1 MLSLDHFI
9 STANA
14 RCSLRP
20 CTRAPHDDTTNPIS
34 PRLYGET
41 KLQMG
46 DQDDRRVGQRQD
58 HDGGVFSSITMKQV
72 SGRIMSSRNYVAKD
86 ISLGIRPQAAM
97 LEGVFEV
104 AQAVRVTMG
113 PSIYKNL

>member
-1 MLSLDHFI
+1 MIKLSLDHFI

-58 HDGGVFSSITMKQV
+58 HDGGMLSKVTWDQCVQTTAS
-72 SGRIMSSRNYVAKD
+72 RIWLLWLLRLD
-86 ISLGIRPQAAM
+86 SL
-97 LEGVFEV
+97 
-104 AQAVRVTMG
+104 
-113 PSIYKNL
+113 

>member
-1 MLSLDHFI
+1 MIKLSLDHFI

-46 DQDDRRVGQRQD
+46 DQDDRRLKNIGYEVISRSKVTWDQCVQTTA
-58 HDGGVFSSITMKQV
+58 S
-72 SGRIMSSRNYVAKD
+72 RIWLLWLLRLD
-86 ISLGIRPQAAM
+86 SL
-97 LEGVFEV
+97 
-104 AQAVRVTMG
+104 
-113 PSIYKNL
+113 

>member
-1 MLSLDHFI
+1 MEE
-9 STANA
+9 
-14 RCSLRP
+14 
-20 CTRAPHDDTTNPIS
+20 TRGSEASELEMT
-34 PRLYGET
+34 
-41 KLQMG
+41 
-46 DQDDRRVGQRQD
+46 DDRLLTNSR
-58 HDGGVFSSITMKQV
+58 V

-113 PSIYKNL
+113 PRGVHRVCAGNGHAVPIDALMVIRGANDG

>member
-1 MLSLDHFI
+1 MIKLSLDHFI

-46 DQDDRRVGQRQD
+46 DQDDRREQGDLGPMCSD
-58 HDGGVFSSITMKQV
+58 HCFSDL
-72 SGRIMSSRNYVAKD
+72 AP
-86 ISLGIRPQAAM
+86 LA
-97 LEGVFEV
+97 FE
-104 AQAVRVTMG
+104 A
-113 PSIYKNL
+113 

>member
-1 MLSLDHFI
+1 MIKLSLDHFI

-20 CTRAPHDDTTNPIS
+20 CTRAPHDDTTHPIS

-46 DQDDRRVGQRQD
+46 DQDDRRLKNIGYEVISRSKVTWDKCVQTTA
-58 HDGGVFSSITMKQV
+58 S
-72 SGRIMSSRNYVAKD
+72 RIWLLWLLKLD
-86 ISLGIRPQAAM
+86 L
-97 LEGVFEV
+97 L
-104 AQAVRVTMG
+104 
-113 PSIYKNL
+113 

>member
-1 MLSLDHFI
+1 M
-9 STANA
+9 T
-14 RCSLRP
+14 
-20 CTRAPHDDTTNPIS
+20 
-34 PRLYGET
+34 
-41 KLQMG
+41 
-46 DQDDRRVGQRQD
+46 DDRLLTNSR
-58 HDGGVFSSITMKQV
+58 V

-113 PSIYKNL
+113 PRWTTHVSKRKSSNIFIHMKQLIGVHMDSL